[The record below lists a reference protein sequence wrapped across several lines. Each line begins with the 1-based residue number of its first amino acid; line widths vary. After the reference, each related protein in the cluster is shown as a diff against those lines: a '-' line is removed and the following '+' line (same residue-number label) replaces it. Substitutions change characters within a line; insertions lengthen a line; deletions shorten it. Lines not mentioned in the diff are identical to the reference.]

1 MYKRQ
6 AKIITLFLGVALLPM
21 GYALC
26 LYFCVRALGQDTSFV
41 AVVLVSLTAGT
52 VAAAAP
58 TPGGIGAVEA
68 VLLASLTG
76 LGIPSADAL
85 AAVVLYR
92 LATFWLPIA
101 PGAWAFRSLTA
112 RSIL

>member
-1 MYKRQ
+1 MS
-6 AKIITLFLGVALLPM
+6 TDVVPGV
-21 GYALC
+21 
-26 LYFCVRALGQDTSFV
+26 V

-76 LGIPSADAL
+76 LGIPS
-85 AAVVLYR
+85 
-92 LATFWLPIA
+92 
-101 PGAWAFRSLTA
+101 GAWAFRSLTA